1 VDILE
6 RAAVADPK
14 GIRTIGVLTK
24 PDLIGPGGEDEV
36 LAVLHN
42 VRKPLKLGCGTGG
55 GGGGSCGE
63 RGRREDEKEERE
75 RVKRV
80 RHRPR
85 VQAGWARAEIEIE

>member
-42 VRKPLKLGCGTGG
+42 VRKPLKLG
-55 GGGGSCGE
+55 
-63 RGRREDEKEERE
+63 
-75 RVKRV
+75 
-80 RHRPR
+80 
-85 VQAGWARAEIEIE
+85 

>member
-1 VDILE
+1 MLSLFLFFDLYISSATITCHLFYLYSSHQDIATVDNLE

-42 VRKPLKLGCGTGG
+42 VRKPLKLG
-55 GGGGSCGE
+55 
-63 RGRREDEKEERE
+63 
-75 RVKRV
+75 
-80 RHRPR
+80 
-85 VQAGWARAEIEIE
+85 